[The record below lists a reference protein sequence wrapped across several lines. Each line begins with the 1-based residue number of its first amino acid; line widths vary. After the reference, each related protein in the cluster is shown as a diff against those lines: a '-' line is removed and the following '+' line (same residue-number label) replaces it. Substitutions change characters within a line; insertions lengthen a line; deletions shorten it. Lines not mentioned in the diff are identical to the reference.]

1 MVWWGDVLFC
11 HVNAQGLNTEDVA
24 PGGNERQHV
33 DLHVLK
39 REIENGYVPVLG
51 FEAAEKTREKSHDR
65 FHEWIQDTWH
75 VSGPTG
81 STC

>member
-1 MVWWGDVLFC
+1 MLFC
-11 HVNAQGLNTEDVA
+11 HVNAQELNTKDVA
-24 PGGNERQHV
+24 PGGNESMAEQHV

-65 FHEWIQDTWH
+65 FHE
-75 VSGPTG
+75 
-81 STC
+81 